1 MQGLSVCCVRDG
13 AEVVVVIV
21 VATACC
27 GRVATSTE
35 LKLEGNL
42 GD

>member
-1 MQGLSVCCVRDG
+1 MQGLSVCCVSDG
-13 AEVVVVIV
+13 AEVVIV